1 MISTKGMFSNNYWI
15 VGLVTCIVLIL
26 MVIFHS
32 SGLLSNQDSVMA
44 SRAAQNLPTCTPFP
58 KDWVNTGFVV
68 SRCKGRLGNQL
79 GVLSLA
85 MAIYLKFGIRL
96 ALDPYQ
102 QKVLAHAFDVE
113 KICADNG
120 TTFCIRLPDNV
131 CSIPSEGVSGRVSV
145 VNREKIWEKGLD
157 AFGQTPTD
165 VFGKRVNIPV
175 YPVFLPL
182 MANGEAI
189 IIWII

>member
-1 MISTKGMFSNNYWI
+1 
-15 VGLVTCIVLIL
+15 

-32 SGLLSNQDSVMA
+32 SGLLSNQDLVMA
-44 SRAAQNLPTCTPFP
+44 SSAVQKVLPTCTPFP
-58 KDWVNTGFVV
+58 KDLVNTGFVV

-102 QKVLAHAFDVE
+102 QKVLAHAFDIE
-113 KICADNG
+113 KTCADNG

-131 CSIPSEGVSGRVSV
+131 CSIPKEGVSGRVSV
-145 VNREKIWEKGLD
+145 FDREEIWNKGLV
-157 AFGQTPTD
+157 AFGQTPAD

-182 MANGEAI
+182 MANGEATTM
-189 IIWII
+189 WII